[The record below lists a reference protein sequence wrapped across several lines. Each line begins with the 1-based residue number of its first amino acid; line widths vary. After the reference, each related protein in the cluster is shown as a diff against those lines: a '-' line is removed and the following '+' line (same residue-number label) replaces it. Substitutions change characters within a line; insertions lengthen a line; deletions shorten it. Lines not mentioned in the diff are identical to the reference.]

1 MPSQPASSSVVRVKA
16 RGAGTASEGTGFLIH
31 RDQAGL
37 TYILTCRHV
46 VYGSASPGQPDSVF
60 VDEQPA
66 EVVWASE
73 RQKDEEREADL
84 AVLACAA
91 SELADR
97 PILPLGKPLAPR
109 QYKIVSYLQ
118 LASAEG
124 REPEHPA
131 TTWHP
136 FIGQTPQSFELGNDS
151 AKRIGHGDSGSPV
164 MDADTGLVVGVVA
177 DVMAILTGGSENGV
191 IVATSIDQLR
201 QWPGMP
207 SDLVIRTPRLPS
219 AALWGAAGL
228 TPGTPVRIL
237 VAASDGLDNELAIV
251 RETIDKIRHA
261 PAARSF
267 PVTLTGWD
275 EIVSGETAPRNRF
288 FWEQRLEGFHGL
300 ILIAGSNLARSAAG
314 LGLEV
319 PERATR
325 DSRKSDGHQR
335 GLIYRLVSGDDG
347 TPAGEPPDGAEVA
360 RYFEEL
366 DRDEVPYVKCAADKF
381 PEQFWSD
388 FQSRFHYL
396 IERSLYPRQEGPA
409 VPVSTQS
416 EVTNPY
422 LGLKS
427 YRSEDGWR
435 FHGRANEVTELRN
448 RLAPRPR
455 FLAVVGPSGC
465 GKSSLVRAGLLY
477 RLKLNAIAGS
487 GAWKAIDIKISETD
501 ERYGRPQPPLT
512 TAAFEINRIIP
523 EADRYKRTVDL
534 EDRLRDGRDLDQVI
548 NLALKDRGDDARLV
562 ILIDQFEE
570 AFTVVTD
577 HDERAGFLS
586 AVRDLST
593 RPRVYVIIS
602 IRDDFYGRLMDT
614 GLADSDPYVVRPA
627 SVQSLFSAIYYPAA
641 LSGYSFE
648 DESLPLEILEDAGTG
663 VGALPLLS
671 YALEKLVE
679 AALTRRGTVRAWE
692 LTREDYEKIGKV
704 QGAIQATADEAV
716 KDLKIGPKTMG
727 RLFRRLVTVDDQ
739 GKAAKKPALID
750 PQDPN
755 WTEQEE
761 RLMDALIDARLL
773 VSHLE
778 DAPSPASAPRRI
790 VVEIAHEALL
800 RNWTVLT
807 KWVAD
812 SRDALVLM
820 QDVEKEA
827 RNWARERAKAA
838 TIKDALDIDRQML
851 WPQERLE
858 KVYGAIEVLGL
869 SSANLQT
876 SEPWRSARS
885 AAAGASS
892 GASSGSAA
900 ASVSAPQPPRR
911 AGNGLSEQVE
921 RFIQPEPDRLIKEL
935 RFPVVGHTRRAEIG
949 ERLAQLGDRRP
960 GVALTESGLPD
971 IAWLRV
977 PGGRVN
983 LVDTTGQTVAT
994 FDVKP
999 FHIAQ
1004 YPVTMRQ
1011 FDVFARPNV
1020 YFDKRWW
1027 VDLAADPDNHPVF
1040 PQKPGTA
1047 NHPAQFVSFYQGVA
1061 FCNWLSRQLG
1071 YRVRL
1076 PAEWEWQQSATGG
1089 MDGYLYPWG
1098 PAWDPDRANHRDGA
1112 YKLMAVGMYPDGRS
1126 PVGAYDLSGNM
1137 YEWCANEFDSPAEVS
1152 PTGTNAR
1159 TTRGGAFFGTEADL
1173 RVTHR
1178 LRDNA
1183 NGVNDLGKRI
1193 GVCIRLAADAPTG
1206 GVVEP

>member
-1 MPSQPASSSVVRVKA
+1 
-16 RGAGTASEGTGFLIH
+16 
-31 RDQAGL
+31 
-37 TYILTCRHV
+37 
-46 VYGSASPGQPDSVF
+46 VYGGAPPEQLVSLS
-60 VDEQPA
+60 VDEDYPA
-66 EVVWASE
+66 NVIWASE
-73 RQKDEEREADL
+73 PQEGEEREADL

-97 PILPLGKPLAPR
+97 PLLPLGKPLAPR

-136 FIGQTPQSFELGNDS
+136 FIGQTPRSFELGNDS

-164 MDADTGLVVGVVA
+164 MDADTGLVVGIVA

-191 IVATSIDQLR
+191 IVATAIDQLHL
-201 QWPGMP
+201 WPGMP
-207 SDLVIRTPRLPS
+207 SDLVIQTPRLPS
-219 AALWGAAGL
+219 AALWGVAGL
-228 TPGTPVRIL
+228 TPGTPVRVL

-267 PVTLTGWD
+267 PVTLTSWA
-275 EIVSGETAPRNRF
+275 EIAGGQTAPRNKF
-288 FWEQRLEGFHGL
+288 FWEQRLEDFHGL
-300 ILIAGSNLARSAAG
+300 ILIAGSNLAQSAAG

-335 GLIYRLVSGDDG
+335 GLIYRLSSGGG
-347 TPAGEPPDGAEVA
+347 TPAGQSADGDGVA
-360 RYFEEL
+360 RFFEEL
-366 DRDEVPYVKCAADKF
+366 DQAEVPYVQCAADKF

-388 FQSRFHYL
+388 FQSKFPYL
-396 IERSLYPRQEGPA
+396 IKRSLYPRQEGSA
-409 VPVSTQS
+409 VPVPSSS

-435 FHGRANEVTELRN
+435 FHGRANEVTELRS
-448 RLAPRPR
+448 RLAPGPR

-477 RLKLNAIAGS
+477 RLKLGAIAGS
-487 GAWKAIDIKISETD
+487 GAWKAIDIKISQTD

-534 EDRLRDGRDLDQVI
+534 EDQLRDGRDLDQVV
-548 NLALKDRGDDARLV
+548 NLTLKDRGDDARLV

-570 AFTVVTD
+570 VFTVVTD

-586 AVRDLST
+586 AVRDLSA

-602 IRDDFYGRLMDT
+602 IRDDFYGRLMDSSLA
-614 GLADSDPYVVRPA
+614 GLKDVQEPYVVRPA
-627 SVQSLFSAIYYPAA
+627 TVQSLFSAIYYPAA

-679 AALTRRGTVRAWE
+679 AALARRGTVRAWE
-692 LTREDYEKIGKV
+692 LTREDYQKMGKV
-704 QGAIQATADEAV
+704 QGAIQETADKATR
-716 KDLKIGPKTMG
+716 DLKLAPKTLG

-778 DAPSPASAPRRI
+778 DAPSLASAPRRI
-790 VVEIAHEALL
+790 VIEIAHEALL
-800 RNWTVLT
+800 RNWTELT
-807 KWVAD
+807 QWVVD

-827 RNWARERAKAA
+827 RNWARERAKAP
-838 TIKDALDIDRQML
+838 TIKEALDIDRQML

-858 KVYGAIEVLGL
+858 KVYPKVEMLGL

-885 AAAGASS
+885 AAAGAL
-892 GASSGSAA
+892 SGSAG
-900 ASVSAPQPPRR
+900 ASVSQPQPPPRS
-911 AGNGLSEQVE
+911 GNGLPEQVE
-921 RFIQPEPDRLIKEL
+921 RFIQPEPDRLIEEL
-935 RFPVVGHTRRAEIG
+935 RFPVVGHERRAEIG
-949 ERLAQLGDRRP
+949 ERLAQLGDRRT
-960 GVALTESGLPD
+960 GVALTQGGFPD

-977 PGGRVN
+977 PGGTVN
-983 LVDTTGQTVAT
+983 LVDTTGPPENRNSHQTSQVIST
-994 FDVKP
+994 FEVKP
-999 FHIAQ
+999 FYIAQ

-1027 VDLAADPDNHPVF
+1027 VDLAVDPDNHPVY

-1061 FCNWLSRQLG
+1061 FCNWLSKQLG

-1076 PAEWEWQQSATGG
+1076 PAEWEWQQAATGG
-1089 MDGYLYPWG
+1089 REGYLYPWG
-1098 PAWDPDRANHRDGA
+1098 PAWDPNRANHRDGA

-1126 PVGAYDLSGNM
+1126 PVGAYDMSGNM
-1137 YEWCANEFDSPAEVS
+1137 YEWCANEFDSPPEVS

-1159 TTRGGAFFGTEADL
+1159 TTRGGAFFGTETDL

-1193 GVCIRLAADAPTG
+1193 GVCIRLAADEPTSG
-1206 GVVEP
+1206 IVEP